1 MNAAAKPVARPAPPP
16 ASDRSKPR
24 KPKSSRLHPSDLL
37 GLGAIGLKASRVRA
51 ALTMAGIAIGIAAMV
66 GVLVI
71 SESSRSD
78 LLAQLDR
85 LGTNMLRVT
94 AGQTLFGGEAELS
107 PEARAMIQRVGPV
120 ESVSSVATV
129 DATVRRTDYIDEG
142 RTGGISVTAADL
154 DLLDTLRADV
164 AIGTWLDEASATV
177 PTTVLG
183 NTAARRLGIDET
195 GVRVWLGDQW
205 FTVIG
210 ILAPVELASELDS
223 SAFVGA
229 SVSETLFEYDGSPS
243 TIYVRS
249 DVDFIEDVRAVLGRT
264 ANPED
269 ASEVEVTRPSDVI
282 EAKAAAAVA
291 FTDLFLGL
299 GAVAL
304 IVGGFGIANVML
316 MSVMERRGEIGLR
329 RALGATR
336 RHIALQFVSEALAL
350 ALVGGILGV
359 LLGAGLAVAYA
370 LSQDWMPIIPLVAVV
385 GGIVAAVVIGAVAG
399 FYPAMR
405 AARLSP
411 TDALRGAE

>member
-1 MNAAAKPVARPAPPP
+1 MTAVAGPIKGGG
-16 ASDRSKPR
+16 RSPSAEAKPR
-24 KPKSSRLHPSDLL
+24 KPRSSKLHPSDLL
-37 GLGAIGLKASRVRA
+37 GLGAIGLQASRVRSV
-51 ALTMAGIAIGIAAMV
+51 LTMVGIAIGIAAMV

-94 AGQTLFGGEAELS
+94 AGQTLFGGEAELA
-107 PEARAMIQRVGPV
+107 PRARAMIERVGPV
-120 ESVSSVATV
+120 ESASSVATV
-129 DATVRRTDYIDEG
+129 GATVRRTDYIDEG

-154 DLLDTLRADV
+154 DLLDTLRAEV
-164 AIGTWLDEASATV
+164 ATGSWLDEASSTL

-195 GVRVWLGDQW
+195 GVRVWMDDQW

-210 ILAPVELASELDS
+210 ILEPVELASELDS
-223 SAFVGA
+223 SAFVGVPLA
-229 SVSETLFEYDGSPS
+229 EGLFEYEGSPS

-249 DVDFIEDVRAVLGRT
+249 DVEYIEDVRAVLGRT

-269 ASEVEVTRPSDVI
+269 ASEVEVTRPSDVL

-350 ALVGGILGV
+350 ALVGGVLGV
-359 LLGAGLAVAYA
+359 LLGAGLAVSYA
-370 LSQDWMPIIPLVAVV
+370 LSQQWVPIIPAVAVF
-385 GGIVAAVVIGAVAG
+385 GGITAAVAIGAIAG

-411 TDALRGAE
+411 TEALRGAE